1 MGEGGVRLGSGHF
14 GILQPLKI
22 IQHPSLTHAFLG
34 FLVLLLQL
42 LLHLLLHLGEH
53 LLLPLGEHEVG
64 RVAPRPRSV
73 RPLLVLFDGRV
84 QWSVVRKNVRVSVSR
99 MEQAFGE
106 NNAITK

>member
-42 LLHLLLHLGEH
+42 LLQ

-64 RVAPRPRSV
+64 RVAPRRRSV